1 MELRN
6 TAIRTL
12 QRYCS
17 ALERTRLRTDT
28 EGLHRLRVRM
38 KKTRSLLRFLEYLD
52 SETPPPKGAVRR
64 SKDLFRAAGALRE
77 VQVNCARLN
86 DLRTVPA
93 DAHTIGL
100 AHLRKQEERLTKE
113 LRRSLERI
121 RPEDFQRLELHA
133 LRVLQGRTMN
143 DLRAAARN
151 YVKGALDRAR
161 GLTRAADAHLH
172 LHKVRKHLKHVRH
185 IHELLDP
192 GVPEPTGL
200 GKMLGRLGT
209 WHDELVLRTSLQ
221 EMRKHPEQ
229 RSELLAALDQRLL
242 ALRTDAVHRLQLLF
256 GERDHSPRT
265 KSQRTPFHRPTNT

>member
-6 TAIRTL
+6 TAISTL
-12 QRYCS
+12 QRYRS
-17 ALERTRLRTDT
+17 ALERTRLHTDT

-38 KKTRSLLRFLEYLD
+38 KKARSLLRFLKHLD
-52 SETPPPKGAVRR
+52 SDAPPPKGAVRR
-64 SKDLFRAAGALRE
+64 SNDLFRAAGALRE
-77 VQVNCARLN
+77 VQVNCARLSE
-86 DLRTVPA
+86 LRTVPA
-93 DAHTIGL
+93 EARTIGL
-100 AHLRKQEERLTKE
+100 AHLRKKEKRLAKA

-143 DLRAAARN
+143 DLRLAARK
-151 YVKGALDRAR
+151 YVKAGLDRAT

-172 LHKVRKHLKHVRH
+172 LHEVRKHLKHVRH
-185 IHELLDP
+185 LHELLDP
-192 GVPEPTGL
+192 GVPGPTGL
-200 GKMLGRLGT
+200 GKALGRLGI

-221 EMRKHPEQ
+221 ELRKHPEQ
-229 RSELLAALDQRLL
+229 RSELLAAIDQRLL

-265 KSQRTPFHRPTNT
+265 KSQRTPFHRPTKT